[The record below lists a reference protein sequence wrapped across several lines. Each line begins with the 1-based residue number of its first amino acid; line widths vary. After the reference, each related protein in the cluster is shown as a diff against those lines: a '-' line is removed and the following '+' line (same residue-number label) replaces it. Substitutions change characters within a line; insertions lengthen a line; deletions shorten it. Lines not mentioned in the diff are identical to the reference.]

1 MPTILHALLL
11 MTLKA
16 DKFPLE
22 TEPVPHDNNMVYT
35 LKPCDQ
41 AFVVPYLTD
50 NSPTIHQSGGG

>member
-1 MPTILHALLL
+1 